1 MLGWGVED
9 KSFYSVSDQLS
20 NTLKKLEL
28 SQVPLWNC
36 NEIYKNITGT
46 DLK

>member
-1 MLGWGVED
+1 MTVLGWGVETT
-9 KSFYSVSDQLS
+9 SFLEHKLS

-36 NEIYKNITGT
+36 NQKYKPFTFK

>member
-1 MLGWGVED
+1 MTVLGWGVENTTY
-9 KSFYSVSDQLS
+9 FSDQLS

-28 SQVPLWNC
+28 SQIPLWDC
-36 NEIYKNITGT
+36 NEIYKIYTDT